1 MDMRTGGF
9 RGVKVALAALVL
21 MQTTTACART
31 QRRAMEDTSADVA
44 MAQAAVAQ
52 KRNVAASDIQVT
64 VLKAAK
70 VPHATVFSA
79 RVLSEKGKRGS
90 YAFGVVSGGQVLLDK
105 AQAYALVAKQ
115 WGYGAKRTVPA
126 AEVARVFALLESTAE
141 PAEAVLDEAR
151 IKSLPPKWR
160 AFLTLPKETVVD
172 GHPAV
177 EFWVLAPEPPVWQT
191 QVIFLPDGSVKLDG
205 KEPPGDLY

>member
-1 MDMRTGGF
+1 MRTGGF
-9 RGVKVALAALVL
+9 RGVKVALAALAL
-21 MQTTTACART
+21 MQAL
-31 QRRAMEDTSADVA
+31 MEDTSADVA

-52 KRNVAASDIQVT
+52 KRNVPASDIQVT
-64 VLKAAK
+64 VLKAAR
-70 VPHATVFSA
+70 VPQTTVFSA

-90 YAFGVVSGGQVLLDK
+90 YAFGVVSGGQVVLDK
-105 AQAYALVAKQ
+105 AQAYALVARQ

-160 AFLTLPKETVVD
+160 EFLTLPKETVVD

-205 KEPPGDLY
+205 KEPPGELY